1 MEHEEIALTDQFY
14 ISKLL
19 FTKFENH
26 LHRFET
32 SFRTKLH
39 VSRQHSNP
47 ENLSISLG
55 SISDHPFG
63 WQLTY
68 CPSLYTV
75 QIYFLISCL
84 KELICEFAHKKRP
97 LQFFGRLSEAVQGQ
111 HNVSGKDAPLLAR
124 HL

>member
-1 MEHEEIALTDQFY
+1 LESVVAFNATDMAHEEIALTDQFY

-32 SFRTKLH
+32 SFRTKLLH

-55 SISDHPFG
+55 SISDQPFG
-63 WQLTY
+63 WELAY

-75 QIYFLISCL
+75 QISFLISCL
-84 KELICEFAHKKRP
+84 KEFICEFAHKKT
-97 LQFFGRLSEAVQGQ
+97 FAVFRSSFW
-111 HNVSGKDAPLLAR
+111 SGTRTA
-124 HL
+124 